1 LGVEVPQELQD
12 ILVTIRLVESGNR
25 YDVPPNRGNASG
37 AYQYIASTWNNYRG
51 YPHAYLA
58 PPWVQDERALA
69 DVKAI
74 LWNWGGDVS
83 MVPVIWY
90 YPKAS
95 RETELMDIVPIPSA
109 GNRLT
114 VREYQFRWLDML
126 EFITGAPL
134 GFRLSLL
141 PPDLRFL
148 SGIPPELPYRAGPL
162 SEIGFAVLGRAVV
175 APPTPCIAECESGA
189 PAIVYGQ
196 KLQPVLA
203 VADGVVTALELG
215 DAVSGEVSLT
225 MTDRAGHTYHY
236 AGFNDDAPGTD
247 DGSAHPSLRF
257 TVLGQVGT
265 AVRAGQILGYLGDT
279 DPMPSDE
286 HRGTGTDPVWP
297 HLRLTIRDR
306 DGTRLDADLLLTAA
320 QRRLACHVGIGP
332 WSVPPDPRLDDV
344 DDDIR
349 DDVEVSAILDGRFTL
364 HSDGTVT
371 AYGKSALIVAP
382 EDCQWA
388 PEEPF
393 GPGASGNRPPDGWTD
408 PFEIPSRYWVAGTF
422 AGSQFVPAGL
432 LRRR

>member
-1 LGVEVPQELQD
+1 VPKQISD
-12 ILVTIRLVESGNR
+12 ILATIRLVESGNR

-37 AYQYIASTWNNYRG
+37 AYQYIASTWNNYKG

-69 DVKAI
+69 DVQAI
-74 LWNWGGDVS
+74 LWNWQGDVS

-95 RETELMDIVPIPSA
+95 RQPELMDIVPVPSA

-114 VREYQFRWLDML
+114 VREYQFRWLEML
-126 EFITGAPL
+126 EFITGSPL

-148 SGIPPELPYRAGPL
+148 SGLPPELPYRPGPL
-162 SEIGFAVLGRAVV
+162 AEIGFALLGRAVV
-175 APPTPCIAECESGA
+175 APPSPCVVDDCEPGS

-203 VADGVVTALELG
+203 VADGVVT
-215 DAVSGEVSLT
+215 DVDVDDTVSGTVSLT
-225 MTDRAGHTYHY
+225 VTDRAGRTYHY
-236 AGFNDDAPGTD
+236 AGFNDDSPGTD
-247 DGSAHPSLRF
+247 DGAGHHSLRF
-257 TVLGQVGT
+257 TALGQVGT
-265 AVRAGQILGYLGDT
+265 VVRAGQILGYLGDT

-286 HRGTGTDPVWP
+286 HRGPGADPVWP

-306 DGTRLDADLLLTAA
+306 DGTRLDADQLLAEA

-332 WSVPPDPRLDDV
+332 WAVPSDPRLDDV
-344 DDDIR
+344 DAEIR
-349 DDVEVSAILDGRFTL
+349 DDVEVSAIRNGGWTL
-364 HSDGTVT
+364 HADGTVT
-371 AYGKSALIVAP
+371 AFGRSALILAP

-388 PEEPF
+388 PDEAF
-393 GPGASGNRPPDGWTD
+393 GPGAAGNQPPEGWTD
-408 PFEIPSRYWVAGTF
+408 PFEIPARYWVSGALADNAF
-422 AGSQFVPAGL
+422 RPAGL
-432 LRRR
+432 LRRG